1 MNTIATIDNKQH
13 MIEPGTRTTAGPSG
27 VWHQL
32 ARLATWRAWTAS
44 AVVFVVYA
52 LAFFKSPAPFA
63 IPKVQALCG
72 EPPLD
77 MRVTS
82 TAEEVNGF
90 LTTCGSVGREAYRAL
105 QLADLLYP
113 LVFAV
118 FLASCLALV
127 ITRLA
132 PTHPRLLAL
141 AALPFLAS
149 TFDYV
154 ENALAWRAL
163 TAFPQATTTDGLL
176 GVASLAKTATSWL
189 AGGLLIAV
197 AAALLLSAATRAMAR
212 ARHWNHHR
220 GDGLPR

>member
-1 MNTIATIDNKQH
+1 MDTIATIDH
-13 MIEPGTRTTAGPSG
+13 SHLIEPSARTTAGPSG
-27 VWHQL
+27 VWRQL

-44 AVVFVVYA
+44 AVVYAVYA
-52 LAFFKSPAPFA
+52 VAFFRSTTPFA
-63 IPKVQALCG
+63 IPQVQALCG

-90 LTTCGSVGREAYRAL
+90 LTTCGSVGREAYRSL

-113 LVFAV
+113 LIFAV
-118 FLASCLALV
+118 FLASCMALV

-141 AALPFLAS
+141 AGLPFLAS

-163 TAFPQATTTDGLL
+163 TAFPQPTTTDGLL
-176 GVASLAKTATSWL
+176 GVASFAKTATSWV
-189 AGGLLIAV
+189 AGGLLIGGAV
-197 AAALLLSAATRAMAR
+197 ALLLAAASRAMTR
-212 ARHWNHHR
+212 ARHTNSHA
-220 GDGLPR
+220 GDGLHR